1 MDKGY
6 DNNRVYAECEERGC
20 EPVIPLRV
28 LKGKQPVLPI
38 GVGGRLLPR
47 IPRHTQQWRDLY
59 RSRGAVERAFGDL
72 KLHYGLEPL
81 RVRGRERVALH
92 IDLVM
97 LGRLGQALSRA
108 REAVPLAA

>member
-6 DNNRVYAECEERGC
+6 DNSRVYAECEQRGC
-20 EPVIPLRV
+20 EPVIPLRGAKANQRA
-28 LKGKQPVLPI
+28 LPVA
-38 GVGGRLLPR
+38 VGGRLFPR
-47 IPRHTQQWRDLY
+47 IPRHTQRWRDLF
-59 RSRGAVERAFGDL
+59 RTRGAVERAFGDL

-92 IDLVM
+92 ADLVM

-108 REAVPLAA
+108 RETLSLAA